1 MIKNRI
7 MKKIIA
13 FISAIL
19 ALASCENMNSDYK
32 DYDFQ
37 AVYFP
42 FQYPVRTLSL
52 GNDNIDNSL
61 DKQHKFHIGVSIGGL
76 YMENSKDWT
85 VDYAVDNTLVENYL
99 VNASNDTLNV
109 LPANYYAL
117 NPMGNVTIPK
127 GSFSGLIEVQLTDA
141 FFADP
146 KAIKGSYVI
155 PLKLKATS
163 ADSILSGKVL
173 PGLTVPADRHIEA
186 HWVSQQTPKDY
197 TLFAVKYVNP
207 YHGKWLRRGQIVE
220 KNPTSTTIISTT
232 MIRNT
237 YVERDQI
244 VSLNTNSM
252 TEVISNYVGNIFTSK
267 MSLTVT
273 GTVVTIKPVTG
284 TVLAATGTG
293 TYKAGGESWGGKPY
307 DALYLDYAY
316 TLANGNKC
324 TVKDTLVFRDR
335 AIIVQEARPTVIP
348 AK

>member
-1 MIKNRI
+1 
-7 MKKIIA
+7 MKKFIA

-32 DYDFQ
+32 DYNFQ

-52 GNDNIDNSL
+52 GNDKIDNSL

-99 VNASNDTLNV
+99 VNASNDTLRV
-109 LPANYYAL
+109 LPASYYTL
-117 NPMGNVTIPK
+117 NPMEKATIPK

-146 KAIKGSYVI
+146 KAIKGNYVI
-155 PLKLKATS
+155 PLKLTATS

-173 PGLTVPADRHIEA
+173 PGLTVPADRHVEA

-207 YHGKWLRRGQIVE
+207 YHGKWLRRGQIVV
-220 KNPTSTTIISTT
+220 KDPTNTTVVQTIVIH
-232 MIRNT
+232 NT
-237 YVERDQI
+237 YVERDQ
-244 VSLNTNSM
+244 VVALNTNSM
-252 TEVISNYVGNIFTSK
+252 SEVISNFVGDSFTSTMK
-267 MSLTVT
+267 LTVS
-273 GTVVTIKPVTG
+273 GTTVTVAPVPGAT
-284 TVLAATGTG
+284 LAAAGTG
-293 TYKAGGESWGGKPY
+293 TFATNGQSWGGKPY
-307 DALYLDYAY
+307 DALYLNYSY

-324 TVKDTLVFRDR
+324 SAKDTLVFRDR
-335 AIIVQEARPTVIP
+335 AIVIQEARPTVIIP
-348 AK
+348 